1 MKRRGWTR
9 VVALALFCV
18 SGLAASSPATTALLP
33 SGEAPLPVPA
43 LDSGAPR
50 SGAAPSFLGV
60 VIPHESVD
68 LTSKFEGRLER
79 LEVDVGDRVK
89 QGTVLAR
96 LDVRPLVQDL
106 AAARAN
112 LQGSRAEEQAAGLL
126 LAEAREKKGR
136 YNTPRSLELGV
147 YSQEELAKIRYEEST
162 ALARLEAAR
171 ARSRE
176 QQARVV
182 ELEQNVSEAA
192 LLAPFDG
199 VVATRPV
206 SPGARIAVG
215 QPILRLLGTGGRK
228 IRFAVPEEQGRQLAP
243 GSPLRLSITQ
253 PALTLAGHVESI
265 APEVDAAARMV
276 FAVAAFDEPPPDS
289 VATGMVAQVQPG
301 PAQGSVVQLESGG
314 PIPTRSGP

>member
-1 MKRRGWTR
+1 MERWGWTW
-9 VVALALFCV
+9 VMAATLVCV
-18 SGLAASSPATTALLP
+18 SGLATSSSALAAPPP
-33 SGEAPLPVPA
+33 SGKAPLPVLVPV
-43 LDSGAPR
+43 SGAPR
-50 SGAAPSFLGV
+50 PGAPTSFLGV

-68 LTSKFEGRLER
+68 LSSKFEGRLER

-89 QGTVLAR
+89 EGAVLAR
-96 LDVRPLVQDL
+96 LDVRPLKQDL

-136 YNTPRSLELGV
+136 YFTPRSLELGV
-147 YSQEELAKIRYEEST
+147 YSQEELAKIRYQEST
-162 ALARLEAAR
+162 ARARLEAAR

-176 QQARVV
+176 QLARVV
-182 ELEQNVSEAA
+182 ELEQNVSEAV

-206 SPGARIAVG
+206 SPGARIAAG
-215 QPILRLLGTGGRK
+215 QPILRLLSTGGRK
-228 IRFAVPEEQGRQLAP
+228 IRFAVPEEQARQLEP
-243 GSPLRLSITQ
+243 GSPLRLSIDQ

-276 FAVAAFDEPPPDS
+276 FAVAAFDAPPPDT
-289 VATGMVAQVQPG
+289 VATGMVAHVQPG
-301 PAQGSVVQLESGG
+301 RAQGSVVQRESDD
-314 PIPTRSGP
+314 PTPTRSGP

>member
-1 MKRRGWTR
+1 MERWGWTR
-9 VVALALFCV
+9 TVALTLVCA
-18 SGLAASSPATTALLP
+18 SGLAASPAMASQPP
-33 SGEAPLPVPA
+33 SEEVPLPVLVPDRGA
-43 LDSGAPR
+43 SRPGAPT
-50 SGAAPSFLGV
+50 SFLGV

-68 LTSKFEGRLER
+68 LSSKFEGRLER

-89 QGTVLAR
+89 QGDALAR

-112 LQGSRAEEQAAGLL
+112 LQGSRAEEQAARLL

-136 YNTPRSLELGV
+136 YFTPRSLELGV
-147 YSQEELAKIRYEEST
+147 YSQEELAKVRYEEST
-162 ALARLEAAR
+162 ALARLQAAR

-176 QQARVV
+176 QLARVV
-182 ELEQNVSEAA
+182 ELEQNVSEAV

-199 VVATRPV
+199 VIATRPV
-206 SPGARIAVG
+206 SPGARIAAG

-228 IRFAVPEEQGRQLAP
+228 VRFAVPEEQSRQLEP
-243 GSPLRLSITQ
+243 GSPLRLSFAQ

-276 FAVAAFDEPPPDS
+276 FAVAAFDDPPPDT
-289 VATGMVAQVQPG
+289 VATGMVAYVQPA
-301 PAQGSVVQLESGG
+301 PAQGSLVQRESGG
-314 PIPTRSGP
+314 PTPARSGP